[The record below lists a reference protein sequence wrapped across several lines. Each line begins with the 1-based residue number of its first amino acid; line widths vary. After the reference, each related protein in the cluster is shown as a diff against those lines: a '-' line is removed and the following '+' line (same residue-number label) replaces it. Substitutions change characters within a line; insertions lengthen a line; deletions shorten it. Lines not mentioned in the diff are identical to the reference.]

1 MLKEDPNNMKFL
13 HLEDCDADAELF
25 ESLLLREWPGSTITR
40 LSTKQEFEKAIRED
54 SYDLVLSDHSMPGFD
69 GLSALEMV
77 RAASPGTPFVFLSGT
92 IGEERAIEALKQ
104 GAVDYV
110 LKDTP
115 ARLLPAIHGAL
126 MQSQNEAAR
135 RHAEESMRQSQEQFQ
150 QIAEN
155 IDDFIVLLDPQE
167 HCLYA
172 NPTFRRL
179 LGKSEHQLGFNIL
192 EDVHPD
198 DRRRFRNFLVQATDF
213 NAAQDIEYRVL
224 LPNNAVRHFEARIS
238 FPSYTRNNCPIILLA
253 GRDVTERKEAE
264 ELLRERASLLEKA
277 RDAIC
282 VMDLQFKITLWNAS
296 AERIFGYT
304 AEAAAGC
311 SLRELLFRRD
321 TGRFDTVFALTLAQ
335 GEWQGE
341 FRLAREDGREL
352 VVDSSWTLVTDDGGK
367 AQSILC
373 IVTDVTNRKQ
383 LEQELQRGQRIESLG
398 MLAGGIAH
406 DLNNIL
412 SPILMSIGLL
422 RHLTKG
428 AESKAVLDTLEASAT
443 HGSELVR
450 QILLFARGSEGQRT
464 EVQMGEFLDGLKGFL
479 RAALRR
485 GIDLSVDYDAGIWP
499 ISADATQLKQVLL
512 NLCVN
517 ARDAMPNGG
526 GVHITATNVN
536 VAPGTQ
542 HGFHGEIASGPYVRL
557 DVADTGTGIP
567 PEILEKIFDPFF
579 TTKELGKGT
588 GLGLSTIAGIVQSH
602 GGAIQIESALG
613 RGATFHIYLPAMLT
627 PEQRT
632 DDTSPASLPE
642 GNGELILVIDDDG
655 GIRLVTEKILASYGY
670 EVVTAKDGNSGL
682 AEFYRQRD
690 RIQLVICDQM
700 MPGMSGSEVLTQ
712 IRQEAPS
719 VKLIAMSGLVEELKI
734 AGAKDDIMIL
744 QKPIQTETLLR
755 AVRHS
760 LDAVAAEPA
769 IGA

>member
-1 MLKEDPNNMKFL
+1 MKFL
-13 HLEDCDADAELF
+13 HLEDNDADAELF
-25 ESLLLREWPGSTITR
+25 ESLLLREWPGSSITR
-40 LSTKQEFEKAIRED
+40 LSTRQEFEKAIRQD
-54 SYDLVLSDHSMPGFD
+54 SFDLVISDHSMPGFD

-77 RAASPGTPFVFLSGT
+77 RATSPGTPFVFLSGT
-92 IGEERAIEALKQ
+92 IGEERAIEALKH

-110 LKDTP
+110 LKDSP

-126 MQSQNEAAR
+126 MQGQNEAAR

-179 LGKSEHQLGFNIL
+179 LGKGEHQLGFNIL

-198 DRRRFRNFLVQATDF
+198 DRRRFRHFLVQATDP
-213 NAAQDIEYRVL
+213 NSTRDIEYRVL
-224 LPNNAVRHFEARIS
+224 LPNNAVRYFEARVS

-282 VMDLQFKITLWNAS
+282 VMDLQFKITHWNAS

-304 AEAAAGC
+304 TEAAAGC

-352 VVDSSWTLVTDDGGK
+352 VVESSWTLVTDDEGK

-428 AESKAVLDTLEASAT
+428 AESKTVLDTLESSAT

-485 GIDLSVDYDAGIWP
+485 GIDLSVDYDGGVWP

-526 GVHITATNVN
+526 GVHITATNIIVH
-536 VAPGTQ
+536 PGAQ
-542 HGFHGEIASGPYVRL
+542 HGFHGEIAAGPYVRL
-557 DVADTGTGIP
+557 SVTDTGTGIP

-602 GGAIQIESALG
+602 GGAIQIESTPG
-613 RGATFHIYLPAMLT
+613 QGTTFHICLPAMLT

-632 DDTSPASLPE
+632 GDTSPASLPE

-670 EVVTAKDGNSGL
+670 EVVTAKDGKSGL
-682 AEFYRQRD
+682 AEFHRQRD

-700 MPGMSGSEVLTQ
+700 MPGMSGSVVLTQ
-712 IRQEAPS
+712 IRQEAPA

-734 AGAKDDIMIL
+734 AGAKDDITIL
-744 QKPIQTETLLR
+744 QKPVQMETLLR
-755 AVRHS
+755 AVRHA

-769 IGA
+769 ISV

>member
-1 MLKEDPNNMKFL
+1 MKFL
-13 HLEDCDADAELF
+13 HLEDNDADAELF
-25 ESLLLREWPGSTITR
+25 ENLLLREWPGSTITR
-40 LSTKQEFEKAIRED
+40 LATRQEFENAIRHD

-69 GLSALEMV
+69 GLTALEMV
-77 RAASPGTPFVFLSGT
+77 RATSPGTPFVFLSGT
-92 IGEERAIEALKQ
+92 IGEERAIEALKH

-110 LKDTP
+110 LKDSP

-126 MQSQNEAAR
+126 LQSQREAAR
-135 RHAEESMRQSQEQFQ
+135 RHAEESLRQSQEQFQ

-155 IDDFIVLLDPQE
+155 IDDFIILLDVQE

-179 LGKSEHQLGFNIL
+179 LGKGEHQLGFNIL
-192 EDVHPD
+192 EDIHPD
-198 DRRRFRNFLVQATDF
+198 DRRRFRNFLGQATNPDSPR
-213 NAAQDIEYRVL
+213 DIEYRVL
-224 LPNNAVRHFEARIS
+224 LPNNAVRHFEARVS
-238 FPSYTRNNCPIILLA
+238 FPSYTRNNYPIILLA

-282 VMDLQFKITLWNAS
+282 VIDLQLKITHWNAS
-296 AERIFGYT
+296 AERIFGHT
-304 AEAAAGC
+304 ATAAVGS
-311 SLRELLFRRD
+311 SLRELLFGRD
-321 TGRFDTVFALTLAQ
+321 TNRFDTVFALTLAQ

-341 FRLAREDGREL
+341 FRLPRADGREL
-352 VVDSSWTLVTDDGGK
+352 VVDSSWTLVTDDEGK

-373 IVTDVTNRKQ
+373 IVTDVTNRKH
-383 LEQELQRGQRIESLG
+383 LEQDLQRAQRVESLG

-422 RHLTKG
+422 RHLTEG
-428 AESKAVLDTLEASAT
+428 SESKMVLDTLETSAT

-464 EVQMGEFLDGLKGFL
+464 EVQVGEFLNGLKGFL
-479 RAALRR
+479 RSALRR
-485 GIDLSVDYDAGIWP
+485 GIDLRVDYDANVWP

-517 ARDAMPNGG
+517 ARDAMPTGG
-526 GVHITATNVN
+526 GVHITATNIHVG
-536 VAPGTQ
+536 PGTQ
-542 HGFHGEIASGPYVRL
+542 YGFHGEIAAGPCVRL
-557 DVADTGTGIP
+557 SVADTGTGIP

-602 GGAIQIESALG
+602 GGGIQVESTPG
-613 RGATFHIYLPAMLT
+613 QGTTFHIYLPAVLA
-627 PEQRT
+627 PGQRT
-632 DDTSPASLPE
+632 DDTQPDSLPE

-670 EVVTAKDGNSGL
+670 QVVTAQDGKSGL
-682 AEFYRQRD
+682 AEFHRQRD

-700 MPGMSGSEVLTQ
+700 MPGMNGSAVLAQ
-712 IRQEAPS
+712 IHREAPA
-719 VKLIAMSGLVEELKI
+719 VKLIAMSGLVDELKI
-734 AGAKDDIMIL
+734 AGAKDDVTIL

-755 AVRHS
+755 AVRRA
-760 LDAVAAEPA
+760 LDAVAAEPV

>member
-1 MLKEDPNNMKFL
+1 MKFL
-13 HLEDCDADAELF
+13 HLEDNDADAELF
-25 ESLLLREWPGSTITR
+25 ESLLLREWPGSIITR
-40 LSTKQEFEKAIRED
+40 LSTRQEFEKAIRQD

-77 RAASPGTPFVFLSGT
+77 RSISPGTPFVFLSGT
-92 IGEERAIEALKQ
+92 IGEERAIEALKH

-110 LKDTP
+110 LKDSP

-126 MQSQNEAAR
+126 MQGQNEAAR

-179 LGKSEHQLGFNIL
+179 LGKGEHQLGFNIL

-198 DRRRFRNFLVQATDF
+198 DRRRFRHFLVQATDP
-213 NAAQDIEYRVL
+213 NSTRDIEYRVL
-224 LPNNAVRHFEARIS
+224 LPNNAVRYFEARIS
-238 FPSYTRNNCPIILLA
+238 FPSYTRNNSPIILLA

-282 VMDLQFKITLWNAS
+282 VMDLQFKITHWNAS

-352 VVDSSWTLVTDDGGK
+352 VVESSWTLVTDDEGK

-428 AESKAVLDTLEASAT
+428 AESKTVLDTLESSAT

-485 GIDLSVDYDAGIWP
+485 GIDLSVDYDGGVWP

-526 GVHITATNVN
+526 GVHITATNIN
-536 VAPGTQ
+536 VTPGTQ
-542 HGFHGEIASGPYVRL
+542 HGFHGEIAAGPYVRL
-557 DVADTGTGIP
+557 SVTDTGTGIP

-602 GGAIQIESALG
+602 GGAIQIESAPG
-613 RGATFHIYLPAMLT
+613 RGTTFHIYLPAMLT
-627 PEQRT
+627 PERQT

-670 EVVTAKDGNSGL
+670 EVVTAKDGESGL
-682 AEFYRQRD
+682 AEFHRQRD

-700 MPGMSGSEVLTQ
+700 MPGMSGSAVLAQ
-712 IRQEAPS
+712 IRREAPS
-719 VKLIAMSGLVEELKI
+719 VKLIAMSGLADELKI
-734 AGAKDDIMIL
+734 AGAKADFKIL

-755 AVRHS
+755 AVRHA

-769 IGA
+769 ISV